1 MTRDFDPEVTRSLA
15 SVGPLPIATSVD
27 GPDLLGFSTDAQAF
41 ADVIVSP
48 GKLGPPATIGLFGS
62 WGSGK
67 TFFMHRL
74 QEAVAR
80 HSPSARDGNALRV
93 AQIEFNAWHYV
104 ESNLPASLVT
114 QILSAL
120 DDDAVFAVLS
130 ELESVRGSQEEIQA
144 DLERLQHE
152 LTSLEQEETEQS
164 AQAAR
169 LTQRLVEIGADDWV
183 DQEISR
189 RLAEEDHTPSI
200 FRELSEA
207 RRSFAAILFS
217 AGSLVVF
224 AAATLTLIVA
234 IGAFIILALGQLMR
248 GVVLGLGM
256 SALIVM
262 LLLVLRAQRIDSDL
276 AQDRRKNR
284 QEVADR
290 QREMIGRNSVQKA
303 QADVALS
310 RLRSRQ
316 EELRNERQRLA
327 AMVEHG
333 PSYNRMTDYLER
345 ISQDREHGGQLG
357 ILALVRRDLARLS
370 QVLLA
375 DKVDERLP
383 QRIVIYID
391 DLDRCPPPRVVAT
404 LEAIHLLLSFE
415 VFVVVVAVDARWLS
429 AALRQ
434 QFSELLASPHQTEL
448 TTESAY
454 GMRSATS
461 LDYLEKIFQVPYWV
475 RRLYADD
482 ARQLLS
488 AWLRPAAPPL
498 PAPAHQ
504 DGDRLAVTAREK
516 VGAPSQEPDDMAVL
530 AELAPLLNRSP
541 RTVRRFVTV
550 YHFLRASVSVQRGE
564 GGAYPAWHWT
574 AADGEMA
581 LLLLALV
588 HGAQTIAPAICNH
601 ITGANLET
609 PVGALFTSLDAATG
623 VRDTPEWR
631 RVKET
636 VEAFVYR
643 HKDDGWHISGLQ
655 YWAARAR
662 QFSFVDYPPP

>member
-1 MTRDFDPEVTRSLA
+1 MTRDFDPGVTRSLA
-15 SVGPLPIATSVD
+15 SVGPLPIATSAD
-27 GPDLLGFSTDAQAF
+27 GPDLLGFSADAQAF

-48 GKLGPPATIGLFGS
+48 GKLGPPATIGLFGA

-74 QEAVAR
+74 QEAVAPR
-80 HSPSARDGNALRV
+80 SSPSTRDGNALRV

-120 DDDAVFAVLS
+120 DDDAVLAVLS

-152 LTSLEQEETEQS
+152 LTSSEEQETQLS
-164 AQAAR
+164 AEAAR
-169 LTQRLVEIGADDWV
+169 LTRLLVEMGADDWV
-183 DQEISR
+183 EQELSR
-189 RLAEEDHTPSI
+189 KLAEEDSPI
-200 FRELSEA
+200 FGELSEA
-207 RRSFAAILFS
+207 RMSFGAILFS
-217 AGSLVVF
+217 PRSLVAFVV
-224 AAATLTLIVA
+224 ATMTLIVA
-234 IGAFIILALGQLMR
+234 FGAFLSFALETLMR
-248 GVVLGLGM
+248 GVVLGIGM
-256 SALIVM
+256 SALIAM
-262 LLLVLRAQRIDSDL
+262 LLLVLRAQRIDSYL
-276 AQDRRKNR
+276 VQKRHKYR
-284 QEVADR
+284 QAVADR
-290 QREMIGRNSVQKA
+290 QREMIGEDSVRKA
-303 QADVALS
+303 QADVVLS

-327 AMVEHG
+327 ATVEHG
-333 PSYNRMTDYLER
+333 PSYNRITDYLER

-375 DKVDERLP
+375 DEVDERLP
-383 QRIVIYID
+383 QRVVIYID

-415 VFVVVVAVDARWLS
+415 AFVVVVAVDARWLS

-434 QFSELLASPHQTEL
+434 QFSELLSSPHQTEL
-448 TTESAY
+448 ATESAY
-454 GMRSATS
+454 GTRSATS

-498 PAPAHQ
+498 PAPAPL
-504 DGDRLAVTAREK
+504 DGDRLGMTAREK
-516 VGAPSQEPDDMAVL
+516 VGAPSQEPDDMALL

-550 YHFLRASVSVQRGE
+550 YHFLRASVSVQRRE
-564 GGAYPAWHWT
+564 GGAYPAWSWT
-574 AADGEMA
+574 AADCEMA

-601 ITGANLET
+601 ITGASLET

-643 HKDDGWHISGLQ
+643 HKDDGWDVSGLQ